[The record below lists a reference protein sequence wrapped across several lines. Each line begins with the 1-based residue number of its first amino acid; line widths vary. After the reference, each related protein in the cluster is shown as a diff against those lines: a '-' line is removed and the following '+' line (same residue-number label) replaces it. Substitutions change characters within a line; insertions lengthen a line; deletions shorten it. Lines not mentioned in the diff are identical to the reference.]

1 MGVVVKRFIKRIMIE
16 ITPALSID
24 ERELQMD
31 FVRASGPGG
40 QNVNK
45 VATAA
50 QLRFDVL
57 GSTSL
62 PEEVKVRLIRLGGSR
77 MTLDGVLVLEAKR
90 HRTQEQNRA
99 DALRRFIELVQKAT
113 EKPKVRRKTKPTRA
127 AKEQRLKGK
136 KRRAEIKKTRAGKS
150 FD

>member
-1 MGVVVKRFIKRIMIE
+1 MGVVVKRFCERIMIE

-57 GSTSL
+57 GSNSL
-62 PEEVKVRLIRLGGSR
+62 PEEVEARLIRFGGSR
-77 MTLDGVLVLEAKR
+77 VTLDGVLVLEAKR

-136 KRRAEIKKTRAGKS
+136 KIRAEIKKTRAGKP